1 MNLISKVRET
11 IRRYKMFDLGDKV
24 VIGVSG
30 GPDSVCLLYILN
42 SLKDEFDL
50 SLHIGHLDHMLRKD
64 SFGDLLFVKG
74 IAERLNLPVT
84 TERIDVSKLAKKGS
98 IEEIARK
105 ARFNFLFR
113 IAKDIG
119 AKKIALGHN
128 KDDQAETVLLRI
140 LRGAGLCGLGGILPK
155 RKILGFTVTR
165 PLIEIERKEIE
176 RYLKKRKIRTRED
189 ITNIQDLYFRNKVRN
204 ELLPFLEKRYNP
216 KIKEILFNMAE
227 NIGSDYEYL
236 EAESR
241 KLLEKL
247 KIKDEKL
254 KINLNLRKIIR
265 LHPAIQRMVLRLA
278 ISDLKGDTRR
288 LTFKHFKEIE
298 DLLYSRPD
306 SSIVDLPLR
315 ISVQKKREY
324 LSIYFSSR

>member
-11 IRRYKMFDLGDKV
+11 IKRYKMFDFGDKV

-42 SLKDEFDL
+42 SLKDEFGL

-74 IAERLNLPVT
+74 IAERLGLSIT
-84 TERIDVSKLAKKGS
+84 TERVDVSKLAKKGS

-105 ARFNFLFR
+105 LRFDFLFR
-113 IAKDIG
+113 VAENIG
-119 AKKIALGHN
+119 TKKIALGHN

-140 LRGAGLCGLGGILPK
+140 LRGAGLYGLGGILPK
-155 RKILGFTVTR
+155 RGILGFAVTR
-165 PLIEIERKEIE
+165 PLIEIKRKEIE
-176 RYLKKRKIRTRED
+176 SYLKKRKIRTRED
-189 ITNIQDLYFRNKVRN
+189 ITNIQDLYFRNRVRN
-204 ELLPFLEKRYNP
+204 KLLPLLEKEYNP

-236 EAESR
+236 EAKSR

-254 KINLNLRKIIR
+254 KINLNLRKITSF
-265 LHPAIQRMVLRLA
+265 HPAIQRMLLRLA
-278 ISDLKGDTRR
+278 ISDLKGDTRK
-288 LTFKHFKEIE
+288 LTFKHFREIE
-298 DLLYSRPD
+298 DLFRNRPD
-306 SSIVDLPLR
+306 GSIVDLPLR
-315 ISVQKKREY
+315 ISIQKKKETLSVY
-324 LSIYFSSR
+324 LR